1 MKTILPFTL
10 LFSVLLFVHCQKTTT
25 AKGKVINCISGKP
38 VASITVSI
46 TGYDGNNPHDSTI
59 PDPCETVE
67 TLTDVNGEYE
77 LEVGC
82 SGMDK
87 VSMNVGKSNGADH
100 FYDHF
105 FSYKS
110 SSKPRLGKSNQI
122 DFQIDSIDGK
132 INFQFQNLKAT
143 NDTLYVLV
151 QCNALYEG
159 PFLYCGGHNK
169 IGVEGG
175 STSSKL
181 WYVTANRYVKYYWDT
196 LPFTDLHATHVD
208 SVYCARNDSV
218 SCVISF

>member
-1 MKTILPFTL
+1 MKSLKLSFVFLISL
-10 LFSVLLFVHCQKTTT
+10 LLNCNVDKTTT
-25 AKGKVINCISGKP
+25 AHGRVYNYISGNP
-38 VASITVSI
+38 VAGVRVVL
-46 TGYDGNNPHDSTI
+46 TGYDGNYPHDSVN

-67 TLTDVNGEYE
+67 TTTNLNGEYE

-82 SGMDK
+82 KGMDK
-87 VSMNVGKSNGADH
+87 VSIGAGYAYAPYSNG
-100 FYDHF
+100 FYDAKR
-105 FSYKS
+105 SGNL
-110 SSKPRLGKSNQI
+110 RLGKSNEI

-143 NDTLYVLV
+143 DDTLYVLV

-169 IGVEGG
+169 IGVEAGAI
-175 STSSKL
+175 SSKL

-196 LPFTDLHATHVD
+196 LPFTGLLATHID
-208 SVYCARNDSV
+208 SIYCARNDSV